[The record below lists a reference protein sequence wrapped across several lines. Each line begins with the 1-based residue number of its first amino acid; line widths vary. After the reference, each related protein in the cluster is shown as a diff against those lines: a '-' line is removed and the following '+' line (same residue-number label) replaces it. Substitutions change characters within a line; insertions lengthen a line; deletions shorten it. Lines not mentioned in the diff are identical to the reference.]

1 MLTAKDRIAPV
12 FTITATIQGN
22 GFSGV
27 AKTGENGFALD
38 PKNTID
44 PKRTNIRA
52 DVSGG
57 FYGKNAIEMG
67 RIVLRK
73 YIGGRKRQ
81 GGSGIWYETPT
92 ACPVNWAAG

>member
-12 FTITATIQGN
+12 FAITATIQGN

-57 FYGKNAIEMG
+57 FYGNN
-67 RIVLRK
+67 RH
-73 YIGGRKRQ
+73 
-81 GGSGIWYETPT
+81 
-92 ACPVNWAAG
+92 

>member
-1 MLTAKDRIAPV
+1 MLTAKDHIAPV

-52 DVSGG
+52 DVSGS
-57 FYGKNAIEMG
+57 FYGKTAIEMG
-67 RIVLRK
+67 GSFSGNTLEGESGKAAVVF
-73 YIGGRKRQ
+73 GTKRQ
-81 GGSGIWYETPT
+81 QL
-92 ACPVNWAAG
+92 VR